1 MSVFTPI
8 VAGKTNIIDH
18 SQYIKAEFIP
28 HKVIVKP
35 IRPAYKKP
43 AAIAKEEQA

>member
-1 MSVFTPI
+1 MFTPI

-28 HKVIVKP
+28 HKVVVKP
-35 IRPAYKKP
+35 IRPAYKRP
-43 AAIAKEEQA
+43 AAPIKEA

>member
-1 MSVFTPI
+1 MPVFTPI
-8 VAGKTNIIDH
+8 IAGRTNIIDH
-18 SQYIKAEFIP
+18 SQYIKAEFVP

-43 AAIAKEEQA
+43 APAVKAPQV

>member
-8 VAGKTNIIDH
+8 VAGKTNTIDH

-43 AAIAKEEQA
+43 AAPAKEA